1 MDKVCLFQ
9 YLSLLSVLQLR
20 LNVDWTSVLLLG
32 KTVCEQQLLQKSNLF
47 LQQKRILKSKFKTKK
62 TTLNLIHAIAK
73 VQELSEDLS
82 SVYPSLTQ
90 SLPCQLKNHNIIC
103 MKLLQNKIL
112 QMETVDLNLTDHQ
125 HTTSQLLKR
134 KVLIK
139 ISYNSMKKSFILLNQ
154 IKILKNQTRDYKNSQ
169 ILPVKKTNS

>member
-1 MDKVCLFQ
+1 MDKVCLYQ
-9 YLSLLSVLQLR
+9 YHSSLNELQHR
-20 LNVDWTSVLLLG
+20 LNVDWTFASHLG
-32 KTVCEQQLLQKSNLF
+32 RIVCEQQLRQKSNLF
-47 LQQKRILKSKFKTKK
+47 LQQKKILKSKLKTKK
-62 TTLNLIHAIAK
+62 TTLNLIHGIVK

-82 SVYPSLTQ
+82 SVYLSLTQ
-90 SLPCQLKNHNIIC
+90 SPPCQLKNHHIIC

-139 ISYNSMKKSFILLNQ
+139 ISYSSMKKSSILLNQ

-169 ILPVKKTNS
+169 ILHVRRINS